1 VLETTEQTKREEAYG
16 VRRGEAQWVKE
27 AERARSSSRTDKRK
41 GLRGGANMGNWRSGS
56 WWANAPLM
64 IQQVERQT
72 GFASQSRPVDGR
84 VSSNGGTERGQL
96 QQ

>member
-41 GLRGGANMGNWRSGS
+41 GLRGGANMGKLEVWFLVGERAVNDPASRTANRVCVSRSLDS
-56 WWANAPLM
+56 
-64 IQQVERQT
+64 
-72 GFASQSRPVDGR
+72 
-84 VSSNGGTERGQL
+84 
-96 QQ
+96 